1 MRQRGGDVR
10 ESGGRQEHVVRK
22 YTFES
27 KRGEVHDLTK
37 DVTVLIGKS
46 CARLKPSVRS
56 RYRCRFHRPYD
67 FDRTAVGAVVA
78 SRGGSRHL
86 PHPLAA
92 RSRCYSSASRAPPR
106 ALPAVAR
113 TALGAARTRSVRSSV
128 PPRDVSLGVGRRSP
142 ARWATGRE
150 GPRRRGARSTRT
162 GSARACSRGAPRTR
176 RADAPAR
183 AARRRSR
190 SSPPRSSSSSS
201 SRRWRARRTLSPARR
216 SRSRRP
222 PSARPLPAFT
232 PPRPMMRLR
241 PTTRLHLDPSS
252 STRVA
257 RLGARRARAT
267 AEPPR
272 TRSRPPASTT
282 RTSGN
287 GTLKR

>member
-1 MRQRGGDVR
+1 MRFDEGRYRFDREIVRAFETERSVEIPVPLSSTLRLRSNRGSSGRRVPWRISSSAAPARRSLEVLLVGISRASPRAPRDRPHCSRRRADAIGSLERPAAGRFPRCRSTEPRAMGDGA
-10 ESGGRQEHVVRK
+10 GGPATTGRAVHED
-22 YTFES
+22 
-27 KRGEVHDLTK
+27 GE
-37 DVTVLIGKS
+37 
-46 CARLKPSVRS
+46 RS
-56 RYRCRFHRPYD
+56 R
-67 FDRTAVGAVVA
+67 
-78 SRGGSRHL
+78 L
-86 PHPLAA
+86 LA
-92 RSRCYSSASRAPPR
+92 RSAEDA
-106 ALPAVAR
+106 
-113 TALGAARTRSVRSSV
+113 
-128 PPRDVSLGVGRRSP
+128 
-142 ARWATGRE
+142 
-150 GPRRRGARSTRT
+150 
-162 GSARACSRGAPRTR
+162 

-201 SRRWRARRTLSPARR
+201 SRRWHARRSRSPARR

-287 GTLKR
+287 GALKR